1 MAGSTFA
8 RLGELASQRW
18 GLVTTAQALEAGVA
32 RPTLTR
38 LANSGALIRVA
49 RMYRQHPAPTPIH
62 DLLDMPAF
70 LRAIRTKVT
79 SIF

>member
-1 MAGSTFA
+1 MSRTGAFGF
-8 RLGELASQRW
+8 G
-18 GLVTTAQALEAGVA
+18 GGGVGEAGCCA
-32 RPTLTR
+32 AAGGGR
-38 LANSGALIRVA
+38 SLIRVA